1 LDGWRDDRAS
11 RRVQDVLEVVGLAD
25 RRNQRASL
33 LSGGEQQ
40 RTAIARA
47 LVFDPPIVLAD
58 EPTGNLD
65 SASGAQVMDV
75 LRSAQRELR
84 RTVVVVTHDPRIA
97 ASADDAIELRDG
109 RITGTIDLHGSRGDT
124 RRQRRIV
131 DWQSADE

>member
-1 LDGWRDDRAS
+1 
-11 RRVQDVLEVVGLAD
+11 
-25 RRNQRASL
+25 

-75 LRSAQRELR
+75 LRSAQRQLS

-97 ASADDAIELRDG
+97 ASADEAVELRDG
-109 RITGTIDLHGSRGDT
+109 RIAGTIDLGRDRDSAE
-124 RRQRRIV
+124 RRARIV
-131 DWQSADE
+131 GWQGQDE